1 MNWPPYK
8 NSTSDFLS
16 TVVLSQSESKDL
28 WLTVTV
34 VELRKDDIDI
44 DVVYL
49 PTKNTELV
57 TRQKAPEKKKKMK
70 KEPRNSTKE
79 IEIKRNNLKCIQM
92 LE

>member
-57 TRQKAPEKKKKMK
+57 TRQKAPEKKKKNEK
-70 KEPRNSTKE
+70 RTSKQH
-79 IEIKRNNLKCIQM
+79 KRNRD
-92 LE
+92 